1 MNKAVQTVT
10 GSLSFDVLKIRRDFP
25 ILDQEI
31 HGKPLVYLDNA
42 ASSQKPVQV
51 QRAMQDYYCSN
62 HANVHRG
69 VHSLSQR
76 ATDSFENAR
85 HTVRAFLNAASEK
98 EIIFVRSATEGLN
111 LIASSY
117 GRLVLKPGDEVLITV
132 LEHHSNIVPWQFICE
147 QTGAKLKSVD
157 VNDAGELDIQQYRA
171 LLTPNTRIAAFTHV
185 SNALGTINPVKEMVN
200 MARDSGVTTVIDGS
214 QAAPHLN
221 IDVQDID
228 CDFYVITGHKMY
240 GPTGI
245 GAVYGKQALLEAMPP
260 YQGGGEMIKLV
271 SLEKSTFAE
280 LPAKFEAGTPDIAGA
295 IGLAAAIDYM
305 HEIGIDNIAR
315 HEHGLLEYATARVNE
330 IKPLRILGTAQNK
343 ASVLSFVVE
352 GIHPHDLGT
361 ILDNEGVAVRTGHHC
376 AQPLM
381 KRFRVPATARASF
394 AMYNTYDEV
403 DALTV
408 AIKKAVE
415 MFNE

>member
-1 MNKAVQTVT
+1 MNQALHNVAQIS
-10 GSLSFDVLKIRRDFP
+10 GLDVMKIRRDFP
-25 ILDQEI
+25 ILDQQV

-51 QRAMQDYYCSN
+51 QQAMDDYYRHH

-69 VHSLSQR
+69 VHTLSQR
-76 ATDSFENAR
+76 ATDLFESAR
-85 HTVRAFLNAASEK
+85 GTVRAFLNAGREK

-117 GRLVLKPGDEVLITV
+117 GRMVLKPGDEVLITV
-132 LEHHSNIVPWQFICE
+132 MEHHSNIVPWQMICE
-147 QTGAKLKSVD
+147 QTGAILKSVD
-157 VNDAGELDIQQYRA
+157 VNDSGELDMRQFEA
-171 LLTPNTRIAAFTHV
+171 SLTANTKIAAFNHV
-185 SNALGTINPVKEMVN
+185 SNALGSINPVTQMVKL
-200 MARDSGVTTVIDGS
+200 ARDAGVTTVIDGS
-214 QAAPHLN
+214 QAAPHLA
-221 IDVQDID
+221 IDVQAIG

-245 GAVYGKQALLEAMPP
+245 GVVYGRQALLEAMPP
-260 YQGGGEMIKLV
+260 YQGGGEMIKFV
-271 SLEKSTFAE
+271 SLEKSTYAE

-305 HEIGIDNIAR
+305 NDVGIENIAR
-315 HEHGLLEYATARVNE
+315 HESELLDYATASARQIE
-330 IKPLRILGTAQNK
+330 TLRIIGTAPNK
-343 ASVLSFVVE
+343 ASVLSFVID

-381 KRFRVPATARASF
+381 KRFNVPATARASF
-394 AMYNTYDEV
+394 AMYNTTQEI
-403 DALTV
+403 DALIA
-408 AIKKAVE
+408 AINKAIE
-415 MFNE
+415 MFG

>member
-1 MNKAVQTVT
+1 MNKAVQSVVNP
-10 GSLSFDVLKIRRDFP
+10 SDFDVLAIRSDFP
-25 ILDQEI
+25 ILDQQI

-51 QRAMQDYYCSN
+51 QQAMQDYYSHD

-76 ATDSFENAR
+76 ATDSFEAAR
-85 HTVRAFLNAASEK
+85 GKVRAFLNAASEK

-111 LIASSY
+111 LIAASY
-117 GRLVLKPGDEVLITV
+117 GRMVLKPADEVLITV
-132 LEHHSNIVPWQFICE
+132 LEHHSNIVPWQLICE
-147 QTGAKLKSVD
+147 QTGATLKSVD
-157 VNDAGELDIQQYRA
+157 VNDAGELDMQQYKMM
-171 LLTPNTRIAAFTHV
+171 LTENTKIAAFNHV
-185 SNALGTINPVKEMVN
+185 SNALGTINPVKEMVKL
-200 MARDSGVTTVIDGS
+200 AHDAGVTTVIDGS
-214 QAAPHLN
+214 QAAPHLA
-221 IDVQDID
+221 IDVQAID
-228 CDFYVITGHKMY
+228 CDFYVITGHKMF

-245 GAVYGKQALLEAMPP
+245 GVVYGKQALLEAMPP

-271 SLEKSTFAE
+271 SLEKSTYAE

-305 HEIGIDNIAR
+305 NEIGIENIAR
-315 HEHGLLEYATARVNE
+315 HEHELLDYATARASE
-330 IKPLRILGTAQNK
+330 IKKLKIIGTAKNK
-343 ASVLSFVVE
+343 ASVLSFVIE

-381 KRFRVPATARASF
+381 KRFNVPATARASF
-394 AMYNTYDEV
+394 AMYNTIEEV
-403 DALTV
+403 DALI
-408 AIKKAVE
+408 AGIKKAIE
-415 MFNE
+415 MFE

>member
-1 MNKAVQTVT
+1 MNQAVQNVAHI
-10 GSLSFDVLKIRRDFP
+10 SDFDVMKIRRDFP
-25 ILDQEI
+25 ILDQQI

-51 QRAMQDYYCSN
+51 QQAMQDYYLHD

-76 ATDSFENAR
+76 ATDLFETAR
-85 HTVRAFLNAASEK
+85 GTVRSFLNASEEK

-117 GRLVLKPGDEVLITV
+117 GRMVLKPGDEVLITV
-132 LEHHSNIVPWQFICE
+132 LEHHSNIVPWQLICE
-147 QTGAKLKSVD
+147 QTGARLKSVD
-157 VNDAGELDIQQYRA
+157 VNDAGELDMQQFEA
-171 LLTPNTRIAAFTHV
+171 SLTPNTKIAAFNHV
-185 SNALGTINPVKEMVN
+185 SNALGTINPVKQMVKL
-200 MARDSGVTTVIDGS
+200 AHDAGVTTVIDGS
-214 QAAPHLN
+214 QAAPHLA

-228 CDFYVITGHKMY
+228 CDFYVITGHKMF

-245 GAVYGKQALLEAMPP
+245 GVVYGKQALLEAMPP

-271 SLEKSTFAE
+271 SLEKSTYAE
-280 LPAKFEAGTPDIAGA
+280 LPAKFEAGTPDIAGSV
-295 IGLAAAIDYM
+295 GLAAAIDYM
-305 HEIGIDNIAR
+305 NDIGIENIAR
-315 HEHGLLEYATARVNE
+315 YEHELLEYATARANE
-330 IKPLRILGTAQNK
+330 IKELRIIGTAKNK
-343 ASVLSFVVE
+343 ASVLSFVIE

-381 KRFRVPATARASF
+381 KRFNVPATARASF
-394 AMYNTYDEV
+394 AMYNTTGEI
-403 DALTV
+403 DALMD
-408 AIKKAVE
+408 AINKAIE
-415 MFNE
+415 MFA